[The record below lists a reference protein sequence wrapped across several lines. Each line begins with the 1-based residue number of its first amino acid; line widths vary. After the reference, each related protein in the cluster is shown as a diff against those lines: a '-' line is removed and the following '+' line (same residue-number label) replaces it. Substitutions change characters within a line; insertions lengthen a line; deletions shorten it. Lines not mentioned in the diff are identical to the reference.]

1 MNFPFYIARRIASSS
16 TGGYSGNIIKLAIV
30 SVSISIAVMILSTAI
45 IFGFKS
51 EISEKIFGFW
61 GNIHITDTRINRS
74 FEMAPLLDSQEIKD
88 SIASIGSL
96 SYVSV
101 DRQGRRTTHKT
112 RGGVRSITP
121 FITLPGIINRK
132 GSLDGIIF
140 KGVNEAYNWT
150 DFEKYLLKGHFPSLA
165 DSVESRELLISEQTA
180 NRLRLDVDD
189 KVVLHFVQD
198 RNSIKKSM
206 KVGGIYKTGL
216 EIYDKRFAFLDMK
229 ILQDVMGWGDN
240 QIGGYEIFLDEMD
253 DAFAIADYVYET
265 VLPPHLYAETIQEKF
280 STEFDW
286 LELQDINESLLILLM
301 LIVAIINM
309 STAILIL
316 ILERSRMIGILKA
329 LGQKDWGIRKIFVYN
344 AVWIMSLAII
354 FGNIIGIGLAWFQK
368 QTGFLKLNEEN
379 YYLSEVPIRFDLVSI
394 IAINAG
400 AVIIVA
406 LVIILPTYLVTKV
419 TPIKILRFD

>member
-1 MNFPFYIARRIASSS
+1 
-16 TGGYSGNIIKLAIV
+16 
-30 SVSISIAVMILSTAI
+30 
-45 IFGFKS
+45 
-51 EISEKIFGFW
+51 
-61 GNIHITDTRINRS
+61 
-74 FEMAPLLDSQEIKD
+74 
-88 SIASIGSL
+88 
-96 SYVSV
+96 
-101 DRQGRRTTHKT
+101 
-112 RGGVRSITP
+112 
-121 FITLPGIINRK
+121 
-132 GSLDGIIF
+132 
-140 KGVNEAYNWT
+140 
-150 DFEKYLLKGHFPSLA
+150 
-165 DSVESRELLISEQTA
+165 
-180 NRLRLDVDD
+180 
-189 KVVLHFVQD
+189 
-198 RNSIKKSM
+198 M